1 MTSRLKVAVVQG
13 IGFAMRIF
21 QTGLFIPSLIA
32 AILCSASLALA
43 EGPSSVSDQCTP
55 FSKSFPKDTEFTI
68 QSWSHKAGDEDL
80 FSNIVLK
87 AVPTIAGQDVAIVE
101 EDKPDIDGQ
110 EQRAGSEQITGSR
123 ALVLTDAGDALKKQ
137 KFPLNQKGL
146 LPGEGIT
153 ISLNAPLNID
163 VADWTM
169 THRKALIKDG
179 VFSDLMV
186 VADNE
191 TGGHFAF
198 DLTTSG
204 AVRRQV
210 AAAALTGLIFA
221 KGTEITVNDFDPEKM
236 TVSIFSDT
244 LPAPIFADAHELTFP
259 LPYPGTLFMVPAQQS
274 IGSLSVLAPY
284 RALERTAQNLGLTHS
299 NIAFGQATYRGCIG
313 LKKLEDKHKTWSEL
327 DDADLIWVEI
337 GNIAPT
343 SSTAGA
349 AQVSFNIPSLPRFSA
364 PPAPGSQTVEDI
376 YAPGMA
382 DTLANWLWGGHEN
395 TRIVL
400 LASDG
405 NRIVY
410 SGATTQFIDNR
421 WGATTGSILAFL
433 IAYGMIVFYWK
444 ANTKNKPAGLWSQ
457 IRPLNLVRGHDGTA
471 SLSNLQLLWWTLA
484 VFGLMI
490 FVWIATGGLAT
501 LNQTIIWLLGVGG
514 VGSLAA
520 KAVAIN
526 ASRNMPAKAQ
536 IQGQNDR
543 VDVSPWQLISVDN
556 RLDLTKLQ
564 MLLFTII
571 AGIYVVTTVW
581 SKVAF
586 PEIPTELLAL
596 MGISNGVY
604 VLGKLTNSDPL
615 ADNPHARIVGL
626 EYELFLR
633 NGVIA
638 EQVAKHDALVAEIA
652 ALEAMAEQG
661 SSEKERLAAL
671 KKQQAE
677 LTALTK
683 TQNEEKAALEKQIA
697 EAKARLKSG

>member
-1 MTSRLKVAVVQG
+1 
-13 IGFAMRIF
+13 MRIF
-21 QTGLFIPSLIA
+21 QAGLFIPTLIA
-32 AILCSASLALA
+32 AILCSASFALA
-43 EGPSSVSDQCTP
+43 DEPSSVSNRCTP
-55 FSKSFPKDTEFTI
+55 FSKSFPKDAEFTI
-68 QSWSHKAGDEDL
+68 QSWSNQADDKDL
-80 FSNIVLK
+80 FANVVLK
-87 AVPTIAGQDVAIVE
+87 AVAKIAGQAVTIVE
-101 EDKPDIDGQ
+101 DETTDTDEG
-110 EQRAGSEQITGSR
+110 EQRAGAEQILKTR
-123 ALVLTDAGDALKKQ
+123 ALVLTDASEALKKQ
-137 KFPLNQKGL
+137 KIPLNQKGA
-146 LPGEGIT
+146 LPREGIK
-153 ISLNAPLNID
+153 ISLDAPLNID
-163 VADWTM
+163 VTDWT
-169 THRKALIKDG
+169 HAQKKALIKDG
-179 VFSDLMV
+179 EFSDSI
-186 VADNE
+186 VAANNE
-191 TGGHFAF
+191 TGGHFIV
-198 DLTTSG
+198 DLTASV

-210 AAAALTGLIFA
+210 AVAALTSLEFA
-221 KGTEITVNDFDPEKM
+221 KGTEITVKDFDADLQ
-236 TVSIFSDT
+236 TVSIISDT
-244 LPAPIFADAHELTFP
+244 IPAAIFVGAHELTFP
-259 LPYPGTLFMVPAQQS
+259 LPYPDTLTMVPAQQS
-274 IGSLSVLAPY
+274 IGSLSVLAPI
-284 RALERTAQNLGLTHS
+284 RALERTVQHLGLTHS
-299 NIAFGQATYRGCIG
+299 NIAFGQTTYRGCIG
-313 LKKLEDKHKTWSEL
+313 LKKLEDKYKTWSEL
-327 DDADLIWVEI
+327 DDGDLFWVEI
-337 GNIAPT
+337 SNIAPT

-349 AQVSFNIPSLPRFSA
+349 AQISFNIPSLPRYST
-364 PPAPGSQTVEDI
+364 PPAPGSKAVEDI

-400 LASDG
+400 LASAG

-638 EQVAKHDALVAEIA
+638 EQAAKHDTLGAEIA

-661 SSEKERLAAL
+661 TGEKERLAAL

-677 LTALTK
+677 LTVLTK

-697 EAKARLKSG
+697 EAKAKLKRG

>member
-1 MTSRLKVAVVQG
+1 
-13 IGFAMRIF
+13 MRIF
-21 QTGLFIPSLIA
+21 QAGLFIPSLIA
-32 AILCSASLALA
+32 AILYSASFALA
-43 EGPSSVSDQCTP
+43 EMPSSVSDRCTP
-55 FSKSFPKDTEFTI
+55 FSKSFSKDAEFTI
-68 QSWSHKAGDEDL
+68 QSWSHKADDKDL

-87 AVPTIAGQDVAIVE
+87 AVPTIAGQAVANAKK
-101 EDKPDIDGQ
+101 DKSDTGGEGQ
-110 EQRAGSEQITGSR
+110 STGSEQITKSGL
-123 ALVLTDAGDALKKQ
+123 LVLSDAGDALKEQ
-137 KFPLNQKGL
+137 KFPLDQTGS
-146 LPGEGIT
+146 LPAEGFK
-153 ISLNAPLNID
+153 ISLNAPWKID
-163 VADWTM
+163 VADWTNAQK
-169 THRKALIKDG
+169 KALIKDG
-179 VFSDLMV
+179 EFAASMV
-186 VADNE
+186 AAHND
-191 TGGHFAF
+191 TGGQFTF
-198 DLTTSG
+198 DLG
-204 AVRRQV
+204 ASAAIRRQV
-210 AAAALTGLIFA
+210 AAAALTGLEFA
-221 KGTEITVNDFDPEKM
+221 TGTEITVNEFDVKKM
-236 TVSIFSDT
+236 TVSVSTKTI
-244 LPAPIFADAHELTFP
+244 PVPIFTSAYELTFR
-259 LPYPGTLFMVPAQQS
+259 LPYPDTLIMVPAQQS
-274 IGSLSVLAPY
+274 KGSLTVLAPH
-284 RALERTAQNLGLTHS
+284 RALERTVQHLGLTHS
-299 NIAFGQATYRGCIG
+299 NIAFGMATYRGCIG
-313 LKKLEDKHKTWSEL
+313 LKRIADKDKTWSEL
-327 DDADLIWVEI
+327 DDGDLIWVEI
-337 GNIAPT
+337 SNIAPT
-343 SSTAGA
+343 SATAGA
-349 AQVSFNIPSLPRFSA
+349 AQISFNIPPLPRYST
-364 PPAPGSQTVEDI
+364 PPASDSKMIEDI
-376 YAPGMA
+376 YSPGMG
-382 DTLANWLWGGHEN
+382 DTISNWFWGGHEN

-400 LASDG
+400 WASDG

-421 WGATTGSILAFL
+421 WGATAGSILAFL

-444 ANTKNKPAGLWSQ
+444 ANTKIKPAGLWSQ
-457 IRPLNLVRGHDGTA
+457 VRPLNLVRGHDGTA

-536 IQGQNDR
+536 IQGQNDQ
-543 VDVSPWQLISVDN
+543 VEVSPWQLISVDG

-586 PEIPTELLAL
+586 PEVPTELLAL

-638 EQVAKHDALVAEIA
+638 EQAAKHDALVAEIA
-652 ALEAMAEQG
+652 ALEGTAEQS
-661 SSEKERLAAL
+661 SSEKEQLAAL
-671 KKQQAE
+671 KTQQTE

-683 TQNEEKAALEKQIA
+683 TQSEEKAALEKQIA
-697 EAKARLKSG
+697 EAKAKLKNA

>member
-1 MTSRLKVAVVQG
+1 
-13 IGFAMRIF
+13 MRIF
-21 QTGLFIPSLIA
+21 QAGLFIPTLIA
-32 AILCSASLALA
+32 AILCSASFALA
-43 EGPSSVSDQCTP
+43 DEPSSVSNRCTP
-55 FSKSFPKDTEFTI
+55 FSKSFPKDAEFTI
-68 QSWSHKAGDEDL
+68 QSWSNQADDKDL
-80 FSNIVLK
+80 FANVVLK
-87 AVPTIAGQDVAIVE
+87 AVAKIAGQAVTIVE
-101 EDKPDIDGQ
+101 DETTDTDEG
-110 EQRAGSEQITGSR
+110 EQRAGAGQILKTR
-123 ALVLTDAGDALKKQ
+123 ALVLTDASEALKEQ
-137 KFPLNQKGL
+137 KIPLNQKGA
-146 LPGEGIT
+146 LPREGIK
-153 ISLNAPLNID
+153 ISLDAPLNID
-163 VADWTM
+163 VTDWT
-169 THRKALIKDG
+169 HAQKKALIEDG
-179 VFSDLMV
+179 EFSDSI
-186 VADNE
+186 VAANNE
-191 TGGHFAF
+191 TGGHFIV
-198 DLTTSG
+198 DLTASV

-210 AAAALTGLIFA
+210 AVAALTSLEFA
-221 KGTEITVNDFDPEKM
+221 KGTEITVKDFDADRK
-236 TVSIFSDT
+236 TVSISSDT
-244 LPAPIFADAHELTFP
+244 IPAPIFAGAHELTFP
-259 LPYPGTLFMVPAQQS
+259 LPYPDTLTMVPAQQS
-274 IGSLSVLAPY
+274 IGSLSVLAPI
-284 RALERTAQNLGLTHS
+284 RALERTVQHLGLTHS
-299 NIAFGQATYRGCIG
+299 NIAFGQTTYRGCIG
-313 LKKLEDKHKTWSEL
+313 LKKLEDKYKTWSEL
-327 DDADLIWVEI
+327 DDGDLFWVEI
-337 GNIAPT
+337 SNIAPT

-349 AQVSFNIPSLPRFSA
+349 AQISFNIPSLPRYST
-364 PPAPGSQTVEDI
+364 PPAPGSKAVEDI

-543 VDVSPWQLISVDN
+543 VDVSSWQLISVDN

-638 EQVAKHDALVAEIA
+638 EQAAKHDTLGAEIA

-661 SSEKERLAAL
+661 TGEKERLAAL

-677 LTALTK
+677 LTVLTK

-697 EAKARLKSG
+697 EAKAKLKRG